1 MAKTVEDLQKLLD
14 YVGIEADTEDDFK
27 KAFDEKFMSKEA
39 HKKEVGQRFTNID
52 SAFLETYK
60 LIDPTISSRK
70 MAAVRFEEN
79 LNSFKEKL
87 SGVLKEKDEAA
98 KSGNDKK
105 VNDLT
110 KLLEDKE
117 KSLAAY
123 MEANENLKTEF
134 DAFKTESQ
142 SQFKNYKLSDRY
154 NKVKSQIA
162 FVDNADRFKMR
173 GYEDT
178 LREDYI
184 FDLDE
189 NDELIVKG
197 KDGKP
202 VVNKAKAGH
211 FLSPKEVMEL
221 MAEEAELLKKN
232 NAKPVVVYPSKT
244 ERPSVNGTRQLPPDY
259 LKKRKE
265 LGV

>member
-1 MAKTVEDLQKLLD
+1 MAKTVEELQKLLD
-14 YVGIEADTEDDFK
+14 YVGIEAETEDDFK
-27 KAFDEKFMSKEA
+27 KSFDEKFMSKEA
-39 HKKEVGQRFTNID
+39 HKTDIGQRFTNID

-60 LIDPTISSRK
+60 LIDPSISSRK
-70 MAAVRFEEN
+70 MAAVRFEDN
-79 LNSFKEKL
+79 LTNFKEKL
-87 SGVLKEKDEAA
+87 VSVLKEKDDAA

-117 KSLAAY
+117 KSLSAY
-123 MEANENLKTEF
+123 IEANENLKSEF
-134 DAFKTESQ
+134 ESFKTDSESK
-142 SQFKNYKLSDRY
+142 FKNYKLSDRY

-178 LREDYI
+178 LKEEYL

-202 VVNKAKAGH
+202 VANKSKAGH
-211 FLSPKEVMEL
+211 FLSPKEVMEM

-232 NAKPVVVYPSKT
+232 NAKSGVVIPAKT
-244 ERPSVNGTRQLPPDY
+244 ERQEVNGTRQLSPEY
-259 LKKRKE
+259 LKKRKM
-265 LGV
+265 LGI